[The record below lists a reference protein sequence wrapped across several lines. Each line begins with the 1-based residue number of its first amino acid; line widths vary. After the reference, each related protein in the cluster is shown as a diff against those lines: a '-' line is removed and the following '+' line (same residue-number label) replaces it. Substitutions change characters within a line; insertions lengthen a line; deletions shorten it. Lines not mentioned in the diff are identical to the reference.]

1 MLTLPKVSKSVQKQ
15 NILSE
20 KTLTHNDI
28 HIQVASLRWRLFI
41 VKFNPQIIFYV
52 IEFRLLCYLL
62 FQKMVQNVNTID
74 KKIFEKLNTVYIKGS
89 VDK

>member
-1 MLTLPKVSKSVQKQ
+1 MFKNKIYCLRKRS
-15 NILSE
+15 
-20 KTLTHNDI
+20 
-28 HIQVASLRWRLFI
+28 HIQVASLRWRLLI

-62 FQKMVQNVNTID
+62 FQKMVQNVNTMD
-74 KKIFEKLNTVYIKGS
+74 EKIFEKLNTVYIKGS